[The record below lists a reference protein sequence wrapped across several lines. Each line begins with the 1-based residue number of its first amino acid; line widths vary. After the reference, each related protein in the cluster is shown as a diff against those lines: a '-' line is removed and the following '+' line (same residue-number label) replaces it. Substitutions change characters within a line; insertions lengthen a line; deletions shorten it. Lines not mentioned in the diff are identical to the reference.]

1 MKDALWVFKSFG
13 FLAGVRFIA
22 GAVHIKLKRLVGLSK
37 KPKKFEELS
46 DDEAREI
53 ASAYGIY
60 PGQTRNMLNY
70 QFNEQNENRTLH

>member
-1 MKDALWVFKSFG
+1 MKDTFWVFKSFG
-13 FLAGVRFIA
+13 FRAGILFVA
-22 GAVHIKLKRLVGLSK
+22 GAISIKLKRLIGLAK

-46 DDEAREI
+46 DAEAREI